1 MAGHSKFKNIQ
12 HRKGAQD
19 KKRGKIFARCARE
32 ITVAVKEGG
41 PDPDMNPRLRLAI
54 ANAKSLNTPNDNI
67 ARAIKAGTGE
77 GEDGVIY
84 EDVRYEGYG
93 PGGTAII
100 VETLTEN
107 RNRTA
112 SEVRSTFAKYGGN
125 LGETGSVGFMFDRM
139 GEIIYPSDKA
149 SEDEMF
155 EAAVEAGADNVESGD
170 ETHDIYTAA
179 DDFASVQE
187 ALASKYGDP
196 ERAGLTWKPNVNK
209 DVDEDTASSVLKLIE
224 MLDDL
229 DDVQS
234 VYTNF
239 DVSDEILAKLTASG

>member
-41 PDPDMNPRLRLAI
+41 ADPDMNPRLRLAI

-77 GEDGVIY
+77 GDDGVIY
-84 EDVRYEGYG
+84 EEVRYEGYG
-93 PGGTAII
+93 PAGVAII
-100 VETLTEN
+100 VESLTEN

-112 SEVRSTFAKYGGN
+112 SEVRSTFSKYSGN
-125 LGETGSVGFMFDRM
+125 LGESGSVGFMFDRV
-139 GEIIYPSDKA
+139 GEIIYPVSKA
-149 SEDEMF
+149 SEEEMF
-155 EAAVEAGADNVESGD
+155 EAAAEAGADNVETGD
-170 ETHDIYTAA
+170 ETHDVYTAP
-179 DDFASVQE
+179 DDFAAVQE
-187 ALASKYGDP
+187 ALADKYGDP
-196 ERAGLTWKPNVNK
+196 ERAGLTWKPNVDK
-209 DVDEDTASSVLKLIE
+209 DVDEAAAGTILKLIDA
-224 MLDDL
+224 LDDL
-229 DDVQS
+229 DDVQN

-239 DVSDEILAKLTASG
+239 NVSDEILEKLTAA